1 MRFYILPKKDDRHII
16 ETTKI
21 FFFPDKGLI
30 IIKKKNLGSLYI
42 LEKKTWLEFAQ
53 YVIDSRIARID
64 MRYYILPKKR
74 RQTHNRNYKDNFFPD
89 KGLIIIFK
97 KNADKKRTFFI
108 SFQFYPGL

>member
-42 LEKKTWLEFAQ
+42 LEKKT
-53 YVIDSRIARID
+53 
-64 MRYYILPKKR
+64 
-74 RQTHNRNYKDNFFPD
+74 
-89 KGLIIIFK
+89 
-97 KNADKKRTFFI
+97 
-108 SFQFYPGL
+108 